1 MLTLGITRSRRLKRR
16 SENRMPKSRDA
27 TRFRQHIESWPA
39 LAVTLLQADYKW
51 NAWEREF
58 LAKMALATS
67 KHPTPRQIEI
77 LLELDSR
84 PLRCGKE
91 KL

>member
-1 MLTLGITRSRRLKRR
+1 
-16 SENRMPKSRDA
+16 MPPD
-27 TRFRQHIESWPA
+27 FRQHIESWPA
-39 LAVTLLQADYKW
+39 LALTLLQADYKW

-67 KHPTPRQIEI
+67 KRPTPRQIEI

-91 KL
+91 KP

>member
-16 SENRMPKSRDA
+16 NENRMPKSRDA

-39 LAVTLLQADYKW
+39 LALTLLQADYKW
-51 NAWEREF
+51 NAWGREF

-67 KHPTPRQIEI
+67 KHPTPRQIEM

-84 PLRCGKE
+84 LW
-91 KL
+91 